1 MDEIDDRVCLFYVSN
16 RLNEIWDLFQ
26 EDNVNNK
33 KDIYNALGL
42 KELDRFKRECVYNIG
57 INAIN
62 KREEQE

>member
-1 MDEIDDRVCLFYVSN
+1 MFQIDDRVCLFYVAN
-16 RLNEIWDLFQ
+16 RLNEIWNLIQ
-26 EDNVNNK
+26 EDNANNEK
-33 KDIYNALGL
+33 QIYNTLGL